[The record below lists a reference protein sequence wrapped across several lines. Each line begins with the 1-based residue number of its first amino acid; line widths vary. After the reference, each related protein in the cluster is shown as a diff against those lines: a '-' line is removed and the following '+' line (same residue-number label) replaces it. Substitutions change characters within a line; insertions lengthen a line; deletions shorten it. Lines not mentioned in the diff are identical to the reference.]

1 METKVKALEMN
12 FGTVAAKFEAGLASL
27 VVMRRQQQGLAL
39 GLGSHEVILILLVE
53 YSNNLHDHLS

>member
-39 GLGSHEVILILLVE
+39 GLGSHEVIPISCV
-53 YSNNLHDHLS
+53 